1 MQIKNYLQNQNNQ
14 YKIHK
19 INYILLLYNNTI
31 EINMNWNSLL
41 NSERL
46 GDIRKDYDNVSYRS
60 AFQRDF
66 DRIIFSSAF
75 RRMQDKTQVFP
86 VPESDFVHNRLTH
99 SLEVA
104 MVGRSLGNIAGDFI
118 LSKEPELK
126 EKFTMNIFG
135 DIVAAA
141 ALAHDLGNPPFGHNG
156 EDAIGDFFSKNDF
169 IKLDFN
175 LNDSQWKDFIKYE
188 GNAAGF
194 RLLVNHH
201 PAESNSGM
209 RLTYATLATF
219 AKYPRPSLIET
230 NKIIDSSIKRTSS
243 KKFSFFNSELEL
255 FKQTADK
262 TGLVPLS
269 ADNTVFARH
278 PLAFLVESA
287 DNICYR
293 IIDLEDGYNLGYLS
307 ITDIEELLIPLM
319 MRSNNSESSLK
330 QYKAIIDNGEKVGY
344 LRAVAISVLISET
357 KDVFEKNYEKIMSGE
372 FDTELTDLIKSV
384 DLLEG
389 PIKASNIFL
398 YQRKPVIEI
407 ELAGYEVIYG
417 LLEKFMQIYLQP
429 NHILSKKL
437 LRIMPTQFHS
447 LDRDSNYCKLMKVVD
462 FIARMTDS
470 YALNLYRR
478 LSGQSLPTV

>member
-1 MQIKNYLQNQNNQ
+1 
-14 YKIHK
+14 
-19 INYILLLYNNTI
+19 
-31 EINMNWNSLL
+31 MNWTSLL
-41 NSERL
+41 NSQRL
-46 GDIRKDYDNVSYRS
+46 GDSRTDYDSVSYRS

-104 MVGRSLGNIAGDFI
+104 MVGRSLGNLAGDFI
-118 LSKEPELK
+118 LEKEPELK
-126 EKFTMNIFG
+126 KDFTMNIFG

-156 EDAIGDFFSKNDF
+156 EDAIGDFFTKNSF
-169 IKLDFN
+169 IKEDFN
-175 LNDSQWKDFIKYE
+175 LTDNQWKDFTKYE

-201 PAESNSGM
+201 PAEKNSGM
-209 RLTYATLATF
+209 RLTFATLATF
-219 AKYPRPSLIET
+219 AKYPRPSLVD
-230 NKIIDSSIKRTSS
+230 NSKLNDKNIKRTSA
-243 KKFSFFNSELEL
+243 KKFSFFNSELDL
-255 FKQTADK
+255 FKQTAKETSLLSLSEDK
-262 TGLVPLS
+262 
-269 ADNTVFARH
+269 NVFARH
-278 PLAFLVESA
+278 PLAFLVEAA

-307 ITDIEELLIPLM
+307 FKEIEGLLIPLL
-319 MRSNNSESSLK
+319 MRSKNAETTLIKYN
-330 QYKAIIDNGEKVGY
+330 AIIDNGEKVGY
-344 LRAVAISVLISET
+344 LRAIAISVLISET
-357 KDVFEKNYEKIMSGE
+357 KVVFEENYDKIMSAE
-372 FDTELTDLIKSV
+372 FDSELTDLIKSV

-389 PIKASNIFL
+389 PIKKSNIFL

-429 NHILSKKL
+429 NHMLSRKL
-437 LRIMPTQFHS
+437 LTIMPTQFHS
-447 LDRDSNYCKLMKVVD
+447 KDTDSNYCKLMRIID

-478 LSGQSLPTV
+478 LSGQSLPSV

>member
-1 MQIKNYLQNQNNQ
+1 
-14 YKIHK
+14 
-19 INYILLLYNNTI
+19 
-31 EINMNWNSLL
+31 MNWKSLL
-41 NSERL
+41 NNQRL
-46 GDIRKDYDNVSYRS
+46 GDSRTDYDTVSYRS

-104 MVGRSLGNIAGDFI
+104 MVGRSLGNLAGDFI
-118 LSKEPELK
+118 LNKEPELK
-126 EKFTMNIFG
+126 EDFTMNIFG

-156 EDAIGDFFSKNDF
+156 EDAIGDFFSKNNF
-169 IKLDFN
+169 IKSDFELTN
-175 LNDSQWKDFIKYE
+175 SQWKDFTKYE

-194 RLLVNHH
+194 RILVNHH
-201 PAESNSGM
+201 PDENNSGM

-219 AKYPRPSLIET
+219 AKYPRPAFINKEEIIEPD
-230 NKIIDSSIKRTSS
+230 KKRTSA
-243 KKFSFFNSELEL
+243 KKFSFFSSESKL
-255 FKQTADK
+255 FAQTAQQ
-262 TGLVPLS
+262 TGLATLS
-269 ADNTVFARH
+269 KDNTVFARH
-278 PLAFLVESA
+278 PLAFLVEAA

-293 IIDLEDGYNLGYLS
+293 IIDLEDGYKLGYLS
-307 ITDIEELLIPLM
+307 IKEIEDLLIPLM
-319 MRSNNSESSLK
+319 MRSSNAETTLIK
-330 QYKAIIDNGEKVGY
+330 YKAIKDNGEKVGY
-344 LRAVAISVLISET
+344 LRALSINILIGET
-357 KDVFEKNYEKIMSGE
+357 KLVFENNYEQIMSGQ
-372 FDTELTDLIKSV
+372 FDTELTDIIKSV
-384 DLLEG
+384 DVLEG
-389 PIKASNIFL
+389 PIKKANIFL

-417 LLEKFMQIYLQP
+417 LLEKFMQIHLNP
-429 NHILSKKL
+429 DHMLSKKL

-447 LDRDSNYCKLMKVVD
+447 KESDSNYCKLMRIVD
-462 FIARMTDS
+462 FIARMTDG